1 MSFNAPSG
9 VQGVIV
15 AVKKA
20 TAKKS
25 AAKKVVKKVAK
36 KAAPKKVVKKV
47 AKKAAPKKTVKKAV
61 KKVAKKAAPKK
72 VVKKAVKKVAK
83 KAAPKKTVKKVAKKA
98 ASKKVVNKSDLF
110 TVPSVPITSSY
121 RPAPIEAA
129 QIPAPVRFVAPA
141 PVAPASPAKKQG
153 PSGRVVF
160 AVALG
165 VVLLALIVIS
175 KSNKS
180 DDDAAPAASPST
192 IATASATP
200 TESASES
207 AMPSESPAA
216 TVVTVEAPSGIVA
229 HYTATGATV
238 FWKAPSA
245 VEGLTGYTVE
255 LSVSNGPW
263 KIAATVPATQ
273 LSLDI
278 TKSES
283 TKGTWT
289 SVRVSSVYSDSQTA
303 AGKVF
308 GLPGLFS

>member
-83 KAAPKKTVKKVAKKA
+83 KAA
-98 ASKKVVNKSDLF
+98 SKKVVNKSDLF

-121 RPAPIEAA
+121 RPTPIEAA

-207 AMPSESPAA
+207 AMPSETPAA
-216 TVVTVEAPSGIVA
+216 TVATVEAPGGIVA

>member
-1 MSFNAPSG
+1 M
-9 VQGVIV
+9 

-36 KAAPKKVVKKV
+36 KAAPKKTVKKV
-47 AKKAAPKKTVKKAV
+47 AKKAAPKKTVKK
-61 KKVAKKAAPKK
+61 VAKKSAAKK
-72 VVKKAVKKVAK
+72 VVKKVAK

-98 ASKKVVNKSDLF
+98 VKKVAKKAASKKAVNKSDLF
-110 TVPSVPITSSY
+110 TVPSVPITSTY
-121 RPAPIEAA
+121 RPAPIESA
-129 QIPAPVRFVAPA
+129 QIAAPVRFVAPA
-141 PVAPASPAKKQG
+141 PVAPAAKKQG

-175 KSNKS
+175 KANNN
-180 DDDAAPAASPST
+180 DDAAAPTTSPST
-192 IATASATP
+192 IATAS
-200 TESASES
+200 ES
-207 AMPSESPAA
+207 AMPTDVATPPSEPMPSETPAA
-216 TVVTVEAPSGIVA
+216 TVATVEAPGGIVA

-255 LSVSNGPW
+255 LSVNNGAW
-263 KIAATVPATQ
+263 KVAATVPATQ

>member
-121 RPAPIEAA
+121 RPTPIEAA

-207 AMPSESPAA
+207 AMPSETPAA
-216 TVVTVEAPSGIVA
+216 TVATVEAPGGIVA

>member
-1 MSFNAPSG
+1 VSFNAPSG